1 MRLHELR
8 PAKGSRKRRKRVG
21 RGNAGRGGTY
31 AGRGRKGQNARSG
44 GGVKPWFEG
53 GQTPLV
59 QRLPPIGGFTNIFK
73 VHYKPV
79 NLERLDRFEA
89 GAEVS
94 PVTLAQSGI
103 IKSIREPVVI
113 LGGGELDRP
122 LQVKAH
128 RLSKSAQA
136 KILAA
141 GGSVEILP
149 LQGQEAE

>member
-1 MRLHELR
+1 MNLHELH
-8 PAKGSRKRRKRVG
+8 PAKGAHKERKRVG
-21 RGNAGRGGTY
+21 RGNAAGGGTY

-59 QRLPPIGGFTNIFK
+59 QRLPQIGGFINPFK

-79 NLERLDRFEA
+79 NLDRLDRFGS

-94 PVTLAQSGI
+94 PMTLAEAGI
-103 IKSIREPVVI
+103 IKSAREPVVI
-113 LGGGELDRP
+113 LGRGELDRP

-128 RLSKSAQA
+128 RFSKSARE

-141 GGSVEILP
+141 GGSVEVLP
-149 LQGQEAE
+149 FQGRPSK

>member
-73 VHYKPV
+73 VYYKPV
-79 NLERLDRFEA
+79 NLGRLDRFGA

-94 PVTLAQSGI
+94 PTTLAESGI
-103 IKSIREPVVI
+103 IKSDREPVVI
-113 LGGGELDRP
+113 LGDGELDRP
-122 LQVKAH
+122 LNVKAH
-128 RLSKSAQA
+128 RLSKSARA

-149 LQGQEAE
+149 LQGRTSE

>member
-1 MRLHELR
+1 MKLHELR

-59 QRLPPIGGFTNIFK
+59 QRLLPLGGFTNVFK
-73 VHYKPV
+73 VYYKPV
-79 NLERLDRFEA
+79 NLDRLDRFDA

-94 PVTLAQSGI
+94 PTTLAEAGI
-103 IKSIREPVVI
+103 IKSAREPVVI
-113 LGGGELDRP
+113 LGRGELDRP
-122 LQVKAH
+122 LQVEAH
-128 RLSKSAQA
+128 RFSESAQA

-141 GGSVEILP
+141 GGSVETLP
-149 LQGQEAE
+149 FQRRK

>member
-73 VHYKPV
+73 VRYKPV

-103 IKSIREPVVI
+103 IKSVREPVVI

>member
-1 MRLHELR
+1 MKLHELC
-8 PAKGSRKRRKRVG
+8 PARGARKKKRRVA
-21 RGNAGRGGTY
+21 RGNAGKGGTY

-79 NLERLDRFEA
+79 NLDRLGIFEA

-94 PVTLAQSGI
+94 PTTLAEMGI
-103 IKSIREPVVI
+103 LKSPREPVVI
-113 LGGGELDRP
+113 LGRGEIDRP
-122 LQVKAH
+122 LRVKAH
-128 RLSKSAQA
+128 RFSKSAQA
-136 KILAA
+136 KIVAA

-149 LQGQEAE
+149 LQERRAR

>member
-1 MRLHELR
+1 MKLHELR
-8 PAKGSRKRRKRVG
+8 PSDGSRKRKKRVA
-21 RGNAGRGGTY
+21 RGNAGSGGTY

-73 VHYKPV
+73 VQYKPV
-79 NLERLDRFEA
+79 NLDRLEGFEA

-94 PVTLAQSGI
+94 PETLAEAGI
-103 IKSIREPVVI
+103 IKSPQEPVVI
-113 LGGGELDRP
+113 LGRGEIDRA
-122 LQVKAH
+122 LRIKAH
-128 RLSKSAQA
+128 RFSNSAQE

-141 GGSVEILP
+141 GGSVEALP
-149 LQGQEAE
+149 LPGQGTR

>member
-1 MRLHELR
+1 MKLHELR

-79 NLERLDRFEA
+79 NLDRLDRFQV

-94 PVTLAQSGI
+94 PTTLAKAGI
-103 IKSIREPVVI
+103 IKSAREPVVI
-113 LGGGELDRP
+113 LGRGELDRP

-128 RLSKSAQA
+128 RFSRSAEV

-141 GGSVEILP
+141 GGSVEVLTF
-149 LQGQEAE
+149 QA

>member
-1 MRLHELR
+1 MKLHELR
-8 PAKGSRKRRKRVG
+8 PAKGSRKRKKRVG

-59 QRLPPIGGFTNIFK
+59 QRLPPIGGFTNISK

-79 NLERLDRFEA
+79 NLDRLHSFEA

-94 PVTLAQSGI
+94 PTTLAEAGI
-103 IKSIREPVVI
+103 IKQAGEPVVI
-113 LGGGELDRP
+113 LGRGELDRP
-122 LQVKAH
+122 LRVKAH
-128 RLSKSAQA
+128 RFSRSAQV
-136 KILAA
+136 KIRGA
-141 GGSVEILP
+141 GGSVEILSS
-149 LQGQEAE
+149 QRQKAE

>member
-1 MRLHELR
+1 MKLHELR
-8 PAKGSRKRRKRVG
+8 PAKGARKKGKRVG

-59 QRLPPIGGFTNIFK
+59 QRLPSIRGFTNIFK

-79 NLERLDRFEA
+79 NLDRLDRFEA

-94 PVTLAQSGI
+94 PATLAKAGI
-103 IKSIREPVVI
+103 IKSAREPVVI
-113 LGGGELDRP
+113 LGRGELQHP

-128 RLSKSAQA
+128 RFSKSARV

-141 GGSVEILP
+141 GGSVEISP
-149 LQGQEAE
+149 LGKVES

>member
-44 GGVKPWFEG
+44 GGVKPWFVG

-73 VHYKPV
+73 VRYKPV

-103 IKSIREPVVI
+103 IKSVREPVVI

>member
-1 MRLHELR
+1 MKLHELR
-8 PAKGSRKRRKRVG
+8 PAKGSRKRKKRVA
-21 RGNAGRGGTY
+21 RGNAGSGGTY

-59 QRLPPIGGFTNIFK
+59 QRLPPIGGFNNIFK
-73 VHYKPV
+73 IHYNPV
-79 NLERLDRFEA
+79 NLDRLSPFEA
-89 GAEVS
+89 GAD
-94 PVTLAQSGI
+94 VTPALLAKAGI
-103 IKSIREPVVI
+103 INAPHNPVVV
-113 LGGGELDRP
+113 LGRGDVDRP

-128 RLSKSAQA
+128 RFSKSARD

-149 LQGQEAE
+149 LGE

>member
-1 MRLHELR
+1 MKLHELH

-21 RGNAGRGGTY
+21 RGNAGKGGTY

-73 VHYKPV
+73 VHYTPV
-79 NLERLDRFEA
+79 NLDRLDRFEA

-94 PVTLAQSGI
+94 PMTLAEAGI
-103 IKSIREPVVI
+103 IKSAREPVVI
-113 LGGGELDRP
+113 LGRGEVDRP

-128 RLSKSAQA
+128 RFSKSART
-136 KILAA
+136 KILGA
-141 GGSVEILP
+141 GGSVETLAF
-149 LQGQEAE
+149 QK